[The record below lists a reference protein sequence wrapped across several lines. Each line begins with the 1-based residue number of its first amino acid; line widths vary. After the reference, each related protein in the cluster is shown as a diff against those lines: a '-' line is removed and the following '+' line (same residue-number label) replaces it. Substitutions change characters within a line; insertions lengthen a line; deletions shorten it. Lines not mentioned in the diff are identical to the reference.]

1 MEVHTLEI
9 DSSERDYSKYPDPRD
24 YVIDLKNEIYDI
36 QKITL
41 LSARIPNSQTL
52 IHGHNNTFSVNT
64 FQGSAE
70 GVQIEI
76 APGSTITDVNTDFT
90 TNDLQGQFNGQSFV
104 ITNTSSS
111 VTKYLDFTG
120 TESQQIGIPAR
131 TIEIIPGGTYTAESV
146 ILGTISSV
154 NFDLEYADITRQVT
168 TQATNSTNRSQ
179 FADMLSYR
187 LGGDLDVEYIDDTLQ
202 ITNTSVYTYA
212 ITFTTNSIGLPT
224 GPTTITPGGTLTGQQ
239 FTNTIPGVSS
249 LDFNGGYYNSGTT
262 LASDLNIAFDG
273 SLQVTFTSGRL
284 FFKNTSGSNYQITS
298 LSDAFGVSGTPLIL
312 PGETYEGE
320 ILNLNPVPSMTI
332 SYTIS
337 NDTKSVSFPGGVFKT
352 GEALASSFS
361 SSTGLRTIYVEDKLR
376 VFNDSI
382 FDITLRLSGTTVGE
396 IGLSDSDSDNVSDI
410 SISPSSYHDGTT
422 NIIGIIPA
430 IDFTIE
436 DIETAAISL
445 PNRSFANGDD
455 LASNIDDHVSDLTV
469 TYDSNTNALSW
480 LNGGNDPVV
489 LKFGDGVNA
498 RYGLGTLDDVSNLIT
513 SNFTTPHQVFGLPP
527 QNITIAQN
535 ESFTGGSINLEGP
548 NAMMLRLGTG
558 SETFNKDVY
567 IREPFFTGQ
576 ILLNGDYVNYTSSE
590 DPIEHSFFSGSQ
602 KSLKQLHITFFT
614 MSQGRLIP
622 YDFRNQ
628 EHVLKFRIECNTGKF
643 KAISK
648 HTASDVGVL
657 PPPISIPEIED
668 PYRWNQQYILISI
681 IAFLGIFIL
690 FITRKRT

>member
-64 FQGSAE
+64 FQGSEEEVAIT
-70 GVQIEI
+70 Q
-76 APGSTITDVNTDFT
+76 GSTITDFT

-111 VTKYLDFTG
+111 VTKYLDFTE

-154 NFDLEYADITRQVT
+154 NFDLEYAGITRQVT

-187 LGGDLDVEYIDDTLQ
+187 LGGDLDVQYVDDVLE
-202 ITNTSVYTYA
+202 ITNTSVFTYA
-212 ITFTTNSIGLPT
+212 ITFPENDIGLPT
-224 GPTTITPGGTLTGQQ
+224 GPTTIAPGGTLTGQQ
-239 FTNTIPGVSS
+239 FTNTIPGEDT
-249 LDFNGGYYNSGTT
+249 LDFNGGYYSSGTT

-312 PGETYEGE
+312 PGETYEGD
-320 ILNLNPVPSMTI
+320 ILNLNPVPPMNI

-337 NDTKSVSFPGGVFKT
+337 NNTRSVSFPGGVFKT

-382 FDITLRLSGTTVGE
+382 FDITLRLSETTVGE
-396 IGLSDSDSDNVSDI
+396 IGLSDSDI
-410 SISPSSYHDGTT
+410 SISSSSYHDGTT
-422 NIIGIIPA
+422 NIVGIIPD
-430 IDFTIE
+430 ITFTIQN
-436 DIETAAISL
+436 IETAAISL

-455 LASNIDDHVSDLTV
+455 LASNISDHVSGFVV

-480 LNGGNDPVV
+480 LNDGSYPAV

-590 DPIEHSFFSGSQ
+590 DPIEHTFFSGSQ

-668 PYRWNQQYILISI
+668 PYRWNQQYILIAI

>member
-9 DSSERDYSKYPDPRD
+9 DSSERDYSKYPDPHD

-52 IHGHNNTFSVNT
+52 IHGHNNTFSIDD
-64 FQGSAE
+64 A
-70 GVQIEI
+70 
-76 APGSTITDVNTDFT
+76 
-90 TNDLQGQFNGQSFV
+90 
-104 ITNTSSS
+104 
-111 VTKYLDFTG
+111 
-120 TESQQIGIPAR
+120 
-131 TIEIIPGGTYTAESV
+131 
-146 ILGTISSV
+146 TIS
-154 NFDLEYADITRQVT
+154 
-168 TQATNSTNRSQ
+168 
-179 FADMLSYR
+179 LS
-187 LGGDLDVEYIDDTLQ
+187 
-202 ITNTSVYTYA
+202 
-212 ITFTTNSIGLPT
+212 
-224 GPTTITPGGTLTGQQ
+224 
-239 FTNTIPGVSS
+239 
-249 LDFNGGYYNSGTT
+249 
-262 LASDLNIAFDG
+262 
-273 SLQVTFTSGRL
+273 
-284 FFKNTSGSNYQITS
+284 
-298 LSDAFGVSGTPLIL
+298 
-312 PGETYEGE
+312 
-320 ILNLNPVPSMTI
+320 
-332 SYTIS
+332 
-337 NDTKSVSFPGGVFKT
+337 
-352 GEALASSFS
+352 
-361 SSTGLRTIYVEDKLR
+361 
-376 VFNDSI
+376 
-382 FDITLRLSGTTVGE
+382 
-396 IGLSDSDSDNVSDI
+396 
-410 SISPSSYHDGTT
+410 
-422 NIIGIIPA
+422 
-430 IDFTIE
+430 
-436 DIETAAISL
+436 
-445 PNRSFANGDD
+445 NRSFANGDD
-455 LASNIDDHVSDLTV
+455 LASNITDHVSDLTV

-480 LNGGNDPVV
+480 LNGGSDPVV
-489 LKFGDGVNA
+489 LKFGDGTNA

-513 SNFTTPHQVFGLPP
+513 SEFTTPHQVFGLPP

-535 ESFTGGSINLEGP
+535 ESFRGGSINLEGP

-690 FITRKRT
+690 FITVRELSG

>member
-64 FQGSAE
+64 FQGSEEEVAIT
-70 GVQIEI
+70 Q
-76 APGSTITDVNTDFT
+76 GSTITDFT

-111 VTKYLDFTG
+111 VTKYLDFTE

-154 NFDLEYADITRQVT
+154 NFDLEYVGITRQVT

-187 LGGDLDVEYIDDTLQ
+187 LGGDLDVQYVDDVLE
-202 ITNTSVYTYA
+202 ITNTSVFTYA
-212 ITFTTNSIGLPT
+212 ITFRENDIGLPT
-224 GPTTITPGGTLTGQQ
+224 GPTTIAPGGTLTGQQ
-239 FTNTIPGVSS
+239 FTNTIPGEDTP
-249 LDFNGGYYNSGTT
+249 DFNGGYYSSGTT
-262 LASDLNIAFDG
+262 LASDLNIAFNG

-312 PGETYEGE
+312 PGETYEGD
-320 ILNLNPVPSMTI
+320 ILNLNPVPPMNI

-337 NDTKSVSFPGGVFKT
+337 NNTRSVSFPGGVFKT

-382 FDITLRLSGTTVGE
+382 FDITLRLSETTVGE
-396 IGLSDSDSDNVSDI
+396 IGLSDSDI
-410 SISPSSYHDGTT
+410 SISSSSYHDGTT
-422 NIIGIIPA
+422 NIVGIIPD
-430 IDFTIE
+430 ITFTIQN
-436 DIETAAISL
+436 IETAAISL

-455 LASNIDDHVSDLTV
+455 LASNISDHVSGFVV

-480 LNGGNDPVV
+480 LNDGSYPAV

-513 SNFTTPHQVFGLPP
+513 SNFTTPHQVLGLPP

-590 DPIEHSFFSGSQ
+590 DPIEHTFFSGSQ

-668 PYRWNQQYILISI
+668 PYRWNQQYILIAI

>member
-9 DSSERDYSKYPDPRD
+9 DSSERDYSKYPDPHD

-70 GVQIEI
+70 DVQI
-76 APGSTITDVNTDFT
+76 AQGSTITDVNTDFT

-120 TESQQIGIPAR
+120 TESPQIGIP
-131 TIEIIPGGTYTAESV
+131 TQSIEIIPGGTYTAESV

-154 NFDLEYADITRQVT
+154 NFDLEYVDITRQVT

-224 GPTTITPGGTLTGQQ
+224 GPTTIAPGGTLTGQQ
-239 FTNTIPGVSS
+239 FTNTIPEVPS
-249 LDFNGGYYNSGTT
+249 LSFNGGYYSSGTT
-262 LASDLNIAFDG
+262 LASDLNIAFGG
-273 SLQVTFTSGRL
+273 SLQVTFTNGRL
-284 FFKNTSGSNYQITS
+284 FFKNTSGSNYQITL
-298 LSDAFGVSGTPLIL
+298 LSDAFGVSGTPLVL

-337 NDTKSVSFPGGVFKT
+337 NDTKSVSFPGGVFKM
-352 GEALASSFS
+352 GESLASSFS
-361 SSTGLRTIYVEDKLR
+361 SSSGLRTTYVDDKLR

-396 IGLSDSDSDNVSDI
+396 IGLSDSDI
-410 SISPSSYHDGTT
+410 LISPSSYHDGTT
-422 NIIGIIPA
+422 DVIGIIPA
-430 IDFTIE
+430 ITFTIQN
-436 DIETAAISL
+436 IETAAISL

-455 LASNIDDHVSDLTV
+455 LASNITDHVSGFIV

-480 LNGGNDPVV
+480 LNDGNYPAV

-576 ILLNGDYVNYTSSE
+576 LLLDGPFIKHSID
-590 DPIEHSFFSGSQ
+590 DPIEHTFFSGPQ
-602 KSLKQLHITFFT
+602 KNLKQLHITFFT

-628 EHVLKFRIECNTGKF
+628 EHVLKFKIECSTGKF

-657 PPPISIPEIED
+657 PPPISIPELED
-668 PYRWNQQYILISI
+668 PYRWNQQYILII
-681 IAFLGIFIL
+681 VIAFLGIFTL